1 MRQTIIDFG
10 PLRLWGV
17 VTNSFHQEQVY
28 DPGRTD
34 VMYSKFTINVSGLI
48 REWGEGQTEQGP
60 RSSTIT
66 MAVSEEDPPS
76 VADPLPPS
84 TLLANAEVFRY
95 KIGTRKEF
103 RMWIGAEAS
112 GENGTIWLWARPF
125 ADSTEAGINE
135 TVGGI
140 FRWFDCDAGPKCL
153 SFNVDKIMGG
163 HAIRVTATFEVC
175 IPYCDYYADDTKQK
189 ILLNKWAVTDSV
201 DQDLYTTRTYRGQI
215 KVANPHIDP
224 NLLRGLVLPPLAQ
237 GMKRAAMDFAVEQD
251 GRTLAYTITD
261 RETAF
266 APPAPATNWSV
277 VRRDDFNTGRG
288 TVTTTAQISLTGE
301 RNVNKKTL
309 TLLAVAIAEEL
320 IPDLEIANGNANE
333 HRMIPHIS
341 MTDYISSDGPARIEF
356 SISVERLRDDGA
368 AINGANSNFGVPL
381 EGADFPVAG
390 YDSRENEDPGVSGTL
405 SLLGAIKTALHS
417 ICTTSVDIA
426 TRKYSPYT
434 SGDIVAVPD
443 DPTGMPTVTISTAVT
458 GSTTAPDYLSTQMKD
473 SIYTE
478 YQIESRWE
486 TTENRLQ
493 LPIAGQSSVYS
504 AGAATCAIVGVG
516 MPMTTR
522 TIRISATRV
531 GSAPKIQEP
540 KDTWT
545 TGSAATEMV
554 FTKLKEIVLPMSPV
568 RDVQGVKVF
577 TVRSEYVYAVSR
589 NPTNSEA
596 LPIGIDPSWVGSVAS
611 LTAGARDTF
620 DEQSTIS

>member
-17 VTNSFHQEQVY
+17 VTNSFNQEQVY
-28 DPGRTD
+28 TPGNTD
-34 VMYSKFTINVSGLI
+34 VMYSKFTISVSGLI
-48 REWGEGQTEQGP
+48 REWGSTQTEQGP

-66 MAVSEEDPPS
+66 PAVAPEDPPT
-76 VADPLPPS
+76 VADATPS
-84 TLLANAEVFRY
+84 TLMANAEVFRY

-103 RMWIGAEAS
+103 RMWIGADAE
-112 GENGTIWLWARPF
+112 GDNGTIWLWARPY

-135 TVGGI
+135 SLGGHL
-140 FRWFDCDAGPKCL
+140 RWFDCDAGPKCTA
-153 SFNVDKIMGG
+153 FQVDKILAG
-163 HAIRVTATFEVC
+163 HATRVTATFEVC
-175 IPYCDYYADDTKQK
+175 IPYCDYYPDDTKQK
-189 ILLNKWAVTDSV
+189 ILLNKWSVSDSV

-237 GMKRAAMDFAVEQD
+237 GMRRAAMDFAVEQD
-251 GRTLAYTITD
+251 GRTLAYTIVD
-261 RETAF
+261 REATF
-266 APPAPATNWSV
+266 AAPIPATSWNV
-277 VRRDDFNTGRG
+277 TRRDDFNTGRG

-341 MTDYISSDGPARIEF
+341 MTDYISNEGPARIDF

-368 AINGANSNFGVPL
+368 AVNGANSNFGVPL
-381 EGADFPVAG
+381 DGADFPTAG
-390 YDSRENEDPGVSGTL
+390 YDSRDSKDPGVSGTL

-426 TRKYSPYT
+426 TRNYSPYS

-443 DPTGMPTVTISTAVT
+443 DPTGMPTVTVSTAAN
-458 GSTTAPDYLSTQMKD
+458 GSTTAPDYLSTDMK
-473 SIYTE
+473 SAIYTD

-486 TTENRLQ
+486 TTENRIQ

-504 AGAATCAIVGVG
+504 SGAATCAVVGLG

-522 TIRISATRV
+522 TIRIAATRV
-531 GSAPKIQEP
+531 GSVPKIQEP
-540 KDTWT
+540 KSTWT
-545 TGSAATEMV
+545 TGSGSTEMV
-554 FTKLKEIVLPMSPV
+554 FTKLKEIVLPMSPE

-577 TVRSEYVYAVSR
+577 TVRADYVYAVSR
-589 NPTNSEA
+589 NPLSSEA
-596 LPIGIDPSWVGSVAS
+596 LPIGIDPSWVGSAGS
-611 LTAGARDTF
+611 LTAGSRSTF